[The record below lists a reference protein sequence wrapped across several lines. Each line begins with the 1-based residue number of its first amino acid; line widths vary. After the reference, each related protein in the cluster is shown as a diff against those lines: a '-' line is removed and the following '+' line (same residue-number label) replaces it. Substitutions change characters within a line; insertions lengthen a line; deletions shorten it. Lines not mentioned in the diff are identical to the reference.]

1 MPQEKTKLPLAPLER
16 ILRKAGARRVS
27 KKAVRE
33 FAMVLADYA
42 HDVSAEASKL
52 AVHAGRKT
60 IVESDVRMARKRLA

>member
-1 MPQEKTKLPLAPLER
+1 MAKEKTKLPLAPLER

-27 KKAVRE
+27 KKAVKE

-42 HDVSAEASKL
+42 LDLSGEAAKL
-52 AVHAGRKT
+52 ANHAGRKT